1 MLRPRSGSGT
11 AHTAATD
18 TPRRLAGSTNTGC
31 VSFLQTKVR
40 HRVVSGV
47 ASSTEECVR
56 LHHRMCPPLLPE
68 EGAAGPAFA
77 RLYVV
82 DPDSQQQT
90 QNCLSTRVHEEFDEL
105 DETLREHNKVA
116 SILERAVQNS
126 NEENKPGFRL
136 VINAIRQIDGSTAH
150 LF

>member
-56 LHHRMCPPLLPE
+56 LHHRMCPPSLPE
-68 EGAAGPAFA
+68 EGAEGPAFA

-82 DPDSQQQT
+82 DPNAANNRRKIVSRLECMK
-90 QNCLSTRVHEEFDEL
+90 NSTSLAKRFESTIKSRRF
-105 DETLREHNKVA
+105 
-116 SILERAVQNS
+116 S
-126 NEENKPGFRL
+126 NAQCK
-136 VINAIRQIDGSTAH
+136 IRTKRTNQVLGW
-150 LF
+150 